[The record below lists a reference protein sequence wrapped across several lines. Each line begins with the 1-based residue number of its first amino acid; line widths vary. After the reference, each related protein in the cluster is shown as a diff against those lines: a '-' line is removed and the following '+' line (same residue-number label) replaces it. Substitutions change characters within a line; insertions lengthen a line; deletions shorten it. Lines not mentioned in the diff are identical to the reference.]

1 MDKSRLGLKTVLF
14 CMLALAVPAL
24 VVAAATSAPIVVQS
38 GAERWVAGTG
48 FMKGLG
54 VATLLGDPNRVGTYV
69 IRVRLP
75 ARAVWPAHHHTS
87 RLNAT
92 VLSGALL
99 IGFGDHPDRS
109 KMQRLT
115 AGSFVSI
122 PADTN
127 YYDATDGAVTVIQ
140 EEGAGPLTAVIAK

>member
-14 CMLALAVPAL
+14 CIFALVAPAV
-24 VVAAATSAPIVVQS
+24 VVAAATSAPIVIQS
-38 GAERWVAGTG
+38 GAEQWIPGTG
-48 FMKGLG
+48 FMEGLG
-54 VATLLGDPNRVGTYV
+54 VVTLIGDPNRAGTYA

-99 IGFGDHPDRS
+99 IGFGDRPDRS
-109 KMQRLT
+109 KMQRLK

-122 PADTN
+122 PAGTN
-127 YYDATDGAVTVIQ
+127 YYDATDGAIMVIQ
-140 EEGAGPLTAVIAK
+140 EEGMGPLTTVVAK